1 MSYLNELSC
10 HTREC
15 EYLAPGL
22 HVHIWMRHVTH
33 MNASSHRRE
42 WVYIAPGVRMDV
54 WVSHVAH
61 ENKFCHTR
69 EWVMD
74 VRVNGCTCEWMY
86 VWMDVRAS
94 GCTCEWMYITPDV
107 RMYTWMS
114 RVTHVNESC
123 HTREWVVS
131 HTWMSHLTHVNESCH
146 TRAYIYRTYLSV
158 RTWVQTHSPSQ
169 KKTNPGDVFVFAQ
182 GYFVISSV

>member
-1 MSYLNELSC
+1 MSY
-10 HTREC
+10 
-15 EYLAPGL
+15 
-22 HVHIWMRHVTH
+22 HVTQENANTLRQVCTCTYEWDMSHIWMRRLT
-33 MNASSHRRE
+33 E
-42 WVYIAPGVRMDV
+42 
-54 WVSHVAH
+54 
-61 ENKFCHTR
+61 ENESALRQVCAWTY
-69 EWVMD
+69 EWVMSHMRISF
-74 VRVNGCTCEWMY
+74 VTHVNESWTY

-158 RTWVQTHSPSQ
+158 RTWVQTHSPPQ

>member
-22 HVHIWMRHVTH
+22 HVHVWMRHVTH

-42 WVYIAPGVRMDV
+42 WVCIAPGVRMDV

-86 VWMDVRAS
+86 VRVDVH
-94 GCTCEWMYITPDV
+94 
-107 RMYTWMS
+107 YT
-114 RVTHVNESC
+114 RCAHVHMNESC

-158 RTWVQTHSPSQ
+158 RTWVQTHSPPQ